1 MLSMDARQLGRN
13 GLWLLAALLPAL
25 TLAPAAQ
32 AVQVQD
38 LVRIKG
44 GETSK
49 LVGMGIVFGL
59 PGTGDGGKFMPAMR
73 PLATVIQQFIDPN
86 TVAAELKDAK
96 NVALVYLS
104 ATVPAT
110 GVREGDRV
118 DVHVSVAG
126 PAKSLKGGRLFL
138 VPMTGPLPGSPVMA
152 YAEGAITIEDETAPT
167 VGVIKQGGQLTT
179 DVFAQYLDDRG
190 RITFVLN
197 EEVAGWPVANT
208 LAGLINDTVAPDGP
222 NLARAVGPKNI
233 VVQVPDFERGDPA
246 TFISAILQ
254 SYVDP
259 TQISVGARV
268 RINEKT
274 GTIIFG
280 ADVQISPVVIS
291 HKGLTI
297 TTITPAPQP
306 SPMQPVRETQPW
318 IALDPEQR
326 GGARLADLLE
336 ALKQLKVD
344 AADRIAI
351 VKELYEIGKLHA
363 QLILE

>member
-1 MLSMDARQLGRN
+1 MLSKEARQHVIAALA
-13 GLWLLAALLPAL
+13 LAAALLWSAGAAL
-25 TLAPAAQ
+25 

-59 PGTGDGGKFMPAMR
+59 PGTGDGGKFLPAMR

-104 ATVPAT
+104 ATLPAS

-118 DVHVSVAG
+118 DIHVSVAG
-126 PAKSLKGGRLFL
+126 PCKSLKGGRLFL

-152 YAEGAITIEDETAPT
+152 YAEGAISIEDELTPT
-167 VGVIKQGGQLTT
+167 TGVVKQGGQLTT
-179 DVFAQYLDDRG
+179 DIFAQYLDDRG

-233 VVQVPDFERGDPA
+233 VVIVPDFERAEPA

-259 TQISVGARV
+259 SQISVGARV

-280 ADVQISPVVIS
+280 AEVQISPVVIS

-297 TTITPAPQP
+297 TTTIPAVSP
-306 SPMQPVRETQPW
+306 SPAQPMRETQPW
-318 IALDPEQR
+318 VAIDPDQR
-326 GGARLADLLE
+326 GGARLGDLLD

-344 AADRIAI
+344 APDRIAI

-363 QLILE
+363 QLVIE